1 MHAVVMESIEEYL
14 SGSLEPGEQRL
25 IQAHLSACA
34 ACREEMAGIEDVSA
48 MFGSLRSVE
57 AWEPPAGFYARVMA
71 RAGAQKA
78 APSFAN
84 FFALDFAFGRRL
96 AFGSLVTLAVLGSFL
111 IVRESAS
118 PVGPSPETVMAEQ
131 YSAAFDSAPAQ
142 DNMLLTLTAYER

>member
-1 MHAVVMESIEEYL
+1 MHAVVKESVEEYL
-14 SGSLEPGEQRL
+14 SGALEPAVERR
-25 IQAHLSACA
+25 IEAHLSACES
-34 ACREEMAGIEDVSA
+34 CRKELASIENVSLL
-48 MFGSLRSVE
+48 FGSLRCAE
-57 AWEPPAGFYARVMA
+57 ALEPPPGFYARVME
-71 RAGAQKA
+71 RAGARKA

-111 IVRESAS
+111 VVRESRS
-118 PVGPSPETVMAEQ
+118 PVGPSPETVMAEE